1 MKELSLVKM
10 LNEIQSKSL
19 SEAKFKGVKVTYSNG
34 THVTT
39 SVNPNVTDEQIRRYF
54 KIGSTANIGSGDRD
68 KVVKIVDVEILPEE
82 EF

>member
-1 MKELSLVKM
+1 MEQLSLVKM
-10 LNEIQSKSL
+10 LNEIRSKSL

-34 THVTT
+34 THITT
-39 SVNPNVTDEQIRRYF
+39 SVNPNVSDEDIKRYF
-54 KIGSTANIGSGDRD
+54 KVGSTANIGSGDRD